1 MTNYFIAFEG
11 GEGTGKSTQARL
23 LAEALGTTPT
33 RQPGGT
39 ELGTK
44 IREMLLDPGTEGLN
58 VKAEALM
65 MAADRAQHADAIRAA
80 LDAGL
85 NVVTDRYLY
94 SSVAYQGFGR
104 QMDPEYIRDLSL
116 WATGNL
122 LPDVVVYL
130 VVPPDVAAERIAAS
144 GRDLDRMELAGDE
157 FHDRVRRGFEAQYLQ
172 DQAQSKRWVSVIGTG
187 TEEEVARR
195 VWEAVDSH
203 IRRRMVV
210 PGLTTPLGGQELP
223 ENDEAS
229 CPVCQHPRVEHG
241 AMKGA
246 HGEDGCRHP
255 SCNCILTHGF

>member
-1 MTNYFIAFEG
+1 MSNYFIAFEG
-11 GEGTGKSTQARL
+11 GEGAGKSTQARL

-39 ELGTK
+39 ELGSS
-44 IREMLLDPGTEGLN
+44 IRELFLANPMPA
-58 VKAEALM
+58 KAEALL
-65 MAADRAQHADAIRAA
+65 MAADRAEHAVAIRGA

-104 QMDPEYIRDLSL
+104 GLDPEYIRDLSL
-116 WATGNL
+116 WATDNL
-122 LPDVVVYL
+122 QPDVVVYL
-130 VVPPDVAAERIAAS
+130 TVPPDVAAERIA
-144 GRDLDRMELAGDE
+144 GRDLDRLETAGAE
-157 FHDRVRRGFEAQYLQ
+157 FHERVRRGFEAQYLQ
-172 DQAQSKRWVSVIGTG
+172 DQAQNKRWVSVIGTG

-195 VWEAVDSH
+195 VWDAVDQH

-210 PGLTTPLGGQELP
+210 PGLTTPLGGVELP

-229 CPVCQHPRVEHG
+229 CPVCQHPRIEHG

-255 SCNCILTHGF
+255 NCSCILTHGF